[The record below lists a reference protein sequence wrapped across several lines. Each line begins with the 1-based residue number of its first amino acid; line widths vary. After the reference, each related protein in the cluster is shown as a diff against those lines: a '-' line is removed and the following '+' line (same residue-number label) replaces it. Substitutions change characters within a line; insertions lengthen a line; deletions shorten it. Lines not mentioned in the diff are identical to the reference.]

1 MRISE
6 ILTPSFRELRQE
18 LGLPRPAKAVVQ
30 VSADSD
36 FCRKVVARGWLTE
49 EQMAHAAERYRLGRS
64 KSGRCIFWMIDEMG
78 RVYDGFET
86 HPLPLPEWRGVYSS
100 EGHGIEWVSTIL
112 KAREPELLKDWHTEH
127 CLFGTQMLNLTRK
140 SQKTQKRLRDES
152 EGHTERT
159 DSYIGRPLASKS
171 EENLIKPHAVPS
183 DCTDVVAVVESERS
197 AVILSEVLPEYIW
210 LASVY
215 PMNLNVRTLQP
226 LCGRRVV
233 LFPPTD
239 ETGETFLA
247 WVEVADQARRV
258 LHLDISV
265 STVLEERATE
275 DQKRRKID
283 LIGFIF

>member
-6 ILTPSFRELRQE
+6 IMTPSFRALRQE

-36 FCRKVVARGWLTE
+36 FCREVVARGWLTE

-64 KSGRCIFWMIDEMG
+64 KSGRSIFWMIDEMG
-78 RVYDGFET
+78 RVYDG
-86 HPLPLPEWRGVYSS
+86 HIGNS
-100 EGHGIEWVSTIL
+100 WVSAML

-127 CLFGTQMLNLTRK
+127 CLFGTQMLNLTQK
-140 SQKTQKRLRDES
+140 SLKSQKRLRDES

-171 EENLIKPHAVPS
+171 KENFEKNLIKPHAAPS

-210 LASVY
+210 MASVY

-275 DQKRRKID
+275 EQKRRKID
-283 LIGFIF
+283 LVEYLWK

>member
-1 MRISE
+1 M
-6 ILTPSFRELRQE
+6 TPSFRELRQE

-36 FCRKVVARGWLTE
+36 FCREVVARGWLTE

-78 RVYDGFET
+78 RVYDG
-86 HPLPLPEWRGVYSS
+86 HIGNS
-100 EGHGIEWVSTIL
+100 WVSAML

-127 CLFGTQMLNLTRK
+127 CLLGLHQLKNEKIKELK
-140 SQKTQKRLRDES
+140 NKTS
-152 EGHTERT
+152 
-159 DSYIGRPLASKS
+159 
-171 EENLIKPHAVPS
+171 
-183 DCTDVVAVVESERS
+183 VAVVESERS

-210 LASVY
+210 MASVY

-258 LHLDISV
+258 LHLDVSV

-275 DQKRRKID
+275 EQKRRKID
-283 LIGFIF
+283 LIGFLF

>member
-6 ILTPSFRELRQE
+6 ILTPSFRALRQE

-36 FCRKVVARGWLTE
+36 FCREVVARGWLTE

-78 RVYDGFET
+78 RVYDG
-86 HPLPLPEWRGVYSS
+86 HIGNS
-100 EGHGIEWVSTIL
+100 WVSAML
-112 KAREPELLKDWHTEH
+112 KAREPKLLKDWHTEH
-127 CLFGTQMLNLTRK
+127 CLLGLHQLKNEKIKELK
-140 SQKTQKRLRDES
+140 NKTS
-152 EGHTERT
+152 
-159 DSYIGRPLASKS
+159 
-171 EENLIKPHAVPS
+171 
-183 DCTDVVAVVESERS
+183 VAVVESERS

-210 LASVY
+210 MASVY

-226 LCGRRVV
+226 LCGRRVE

-247 WVEVADQARRV
+247 WVEVADQARRM
-258 LHLDISV
+258 LQLDVSV
-265 STVLEERATE
+265 SKVLEERATE
-275 DQKRRKID
+275 EQKRRKID
-283 LIGFIF
+283 LIGFLF

>member
-6 ILTPSFRELRQE
+6 IMTPSFRALRQE

-36 FCRKVVARGWLTE
+36 FCREVVARGWLTE

-64 KSGRCIFWMIDEMG
+64 KSGHCIFWMINEMG
-78 RVYDGFET
+78 RVYDG
-86 HPLPLPEWRGVYSS
+86 HIGNS
-100 EGHGIEWVSTIL
+100 WVSAML

-127 CLFGTQMLNLTRK
+127 CLFGTQMI
-140 SQKTQKRLRDES
+140 
-152 EGHTERT
+152 GHTDRT
-159 DSYIGRPLASKS
+159 DHTDGCSGSLRSKS
-171 EENLIKPHAVPS
+171 EENLEKNLIKPHTAPS

-275 DQKRRKID
+275 EQKRRKID
-283 LIGFIF
+283 LIGFLF

>member
-6 ILTPSFRELRQE
+6 ILTPSFRALRQE

-36 FCRKVVARGWLTE
+36 FCREVVARGWLTE

-64 KSGRCIFWMIDEMG
+64 RSGRCIFWMIDEMG
-78 RVYDGFET
+78 RVYDG
-86 HPLPLPEWRGVYSS
+86 HIGNS
-100 EGHGIEWVSTIL
+100 WVSAML

-127 CLFGTQMLNLTRK
+127 CLFGLHQLKNEKIKELK
-140 SQKTQKRLRDES
+140 NKTS
-152 EGHTERT
+152 
-159 DSYIGRPLASKS
+159 
-171 EENLIKPHAVPS
+171 
-183 DCTDVVAVVESERS
+183 VAVVESERS

-275 DQKRRKID
+275 EQKRRKID
-283 LIGFIF
+283 LVEYLWAEPK

>member
-1 MRISE
+1 MKSE
-6 ILTPSFRELRQE
+6 ELW
-18 LGLPRPAKAVVQ
+18 
-30 VSADSD
+30 S
-36 FCRKVVARGWLTE
+36 
-49 EQMAHAAERYRLGRS
+49 
-64 KSGRCIFWMIDEMG
+64 
-78 RVYDGFET
+78 
-86 HPLPLPEWRGVYSS
+86 
-100 EGHGIEWVSTIL
+100 
-112 KAREPELLKDWHTEH
+112 
-127 CLFGTQMLNLTRK
+127 
-140 SQKTQKRLRDES
+140 LR
-152 EGHTERT
+152 
-159 DSYIGRPLASKS
+159 SKS
-171 EENLIKPHAVPS
+171 EENLEKNLIKPHTAPS

-265 STVLEERATE
+265 CTVLEERATE
-275 DQKRRKID
+275 EQKRRKID
-283 LIGFIF
+283 LIGFLF